1 MMTIEEYIIKRK
13 KQDGI
18 NEFDMEKQA
27 VNLKLIVD
35 YAFEYFYGYLDRS
48 EMEKMQEEKSNKAEK
63 YRNSLSFYSDK
74 VKNWLVHLYIEQNV
88 RVSQIVSKRVDD
100 LGFPLYT
107 EESEYNKL
115 SYMLFAS
122 MNKKYPFIL
131 EHMEMLKMFL
141 KEYHDFINYG
151 QAYDDTYKLAGS
163 EKIDTWVENTKKRY
177 HINLQ
182 AFAEYY
188 CESFSNS
195 PQLWD
200 RTTYYHP
207 ETKEFPDY
215 DIAKSKDILAL
226 NTFYPKM
233 SNKPFI
239 KEKKRELRV
248 LLLMYYKERIDDVPA
263 EIISKSLES
272 IGVKE
277 E

>member
-18 NEFDMEKQA
+18 NEFDMDKQA

-63 YRNSLSFYSDK
+63 YRNSLSFYSDE
-74 VKNWLVHLYIEQNV
+74 VQNWLVKLYIEQNV
-88 RVSQIVSKRVDD
+88 KVSQIVKRRVDD
-100 LGFPLYT
+100 LIFPLYT

-115 SYMLFAS
+115 SYKLFAS

-151 QAYDDTYKLAGS
+151 EEHRDTYKLAES
-163 EKIDTWVENTKKRY
+163 EKINTWVENTKKRY

-182 AFAEYY
+182 AFAEHY
-188 CESFSNS
+188 CFSFSEL

-200 RTTYYHP
+200 RTKYFHP
-207 ETKEFPDY
+207 ETKEILEY
-215 DIAKSKDILAL
+215 DIANSKDILSL
-226 NTFYPKM
+226 NTFYPKI

-239 KEKKRELRV
+239 KGKKRELRV
-248 LLLMYYKERIDDVPA
+248 LLLMCYEDWIDEVPA

-277 E
+277 

>member
-74 VKNWLVHLYIEQNV
+74 VKNWLVHLYVEQNV

-163 EKIDTWVENTKKRY
+163 EKIDTWVENG
-177 HINLQ
+177 
-182 AFAEYY
+182 F
-188 CESFSNS
+188 
-195 PQLWD
+195 
-200 RTTYYHP
+200 
-207 ETKEFPDY
+207 
-215 DIAKSKDILAL
+215 
-226 NTFYPKM
+226 
-233 SNKPFI
+233 
-239 KEKKRELRV
+239 
-248 LLLMYYKERIDDVPA
+248 
-263 EIISKSLES
+263 
-272 IGVKE
+272 VKLSV
-277 E
+277 

>member
-188 CESFSNS
+188 CESFGS
-195 PQLWD
+195 
-200 RTTYYHP
+200 
-207 ETKEFPDY
+207 
-215 DIAKSKDILAL
+215 
-226 NTFYPKM
+226 
-233 SNKPFI
+233 
-239 KEKKRELRV
+239 
-248 LLLMYYKERIDDVPA
+248 
-263 EIISKSLES
+263 
-272 IGVKE
+272 VK
-277 E
+277 